1 MRKRVWILNHYAT
14 DMMAERGGRHYWLAQ
29 EIQKKG
35 YEPVIFASNVVHN
48 SDESIDL
55 EQKLYKEFDEDVKF
69 VLVKSTPYQG
79 NGMSRIKNMLSF
91 TKNVIKVGK
100 QYAKNHGKPDIIY
113 ASSVHPLTLLAG
125 EKLAKFFKVP
135 CICEVR
141 DLWPLTLV
149 AYGAIKETSLIAKI
163 LYRGERYLYKKA
175 DAMIFTMAGGKQYI
189 IDRGWDNVIDTN
201 KVYHINNGVDLKQF
215 QENCEKYTV
224 VDDDLLRED
233 IFKIVY
239 TGSIRRVNN
248 LGIITEAAK
257 LLKDNTRI
265 KILIWGAGDC
275 VEELKKEIE
284 ENQLTNIEYKGIVK
298 KQQVP
303 YILSHSDVN
312 LLHSDSKAGQTGG
325 INLLQY
331 GMSQNKLFEYL
342 ASGKPILSTM
352 PVGFSLIEQF
362 QCGVETQDVSTESI
376 AKAMRSLSEMS
387 AQEFE
392 DMRKNAQKAA
402 QCHDFE
408 VLANKL
414 IQIIEGDY

>member
-1 MRKRVWILNHYAT
+1 MRKHVWILNHYAA
-14 DMMAERGGRHYWLAQ
+14 DMMIEGAGRHYWLAN
-29 EIQKKG
+29 EIKKKG

-48 SDESIDL
+48 SDEVFDL
-55 EQKLYKEFDEDVKF
+55 NQNLYKEFHKEVPF

-79 NGMSRIKNMLSF
+79 NGMSRIKNMLSY
-91 TKNVIKVGK
+91 TRNVIKTGK
-100 QYAKNHGKPDIIY
+100 QYAKQHGKPDVIY

-125 EKLAKFFKVP
+125 EKLARYFKVP

-149 AYGAIKETSLIAKI
+149 AYGAIKEKSLIARA

-189 IDRGWDNVIDTN
+189 IDRGWDNVIDTD

-224 VDDDLLRED
+224 EDDDLKRDD
-233 IFKIVY
+233 ILKIVY
-239 TGSIRRVNN
+239 TGSVRRVNN
-248 LGIITEAAK
+248 LGIIVEAAK
-257 LLKDNTRI
+257 NLKDNPKI

-284 ENQLTNIEYKGIVK
+284 DNHLTNIEYKGIVK

-312 LLHSDSKAGQTGG
+312 LLHSDSKAGQTGE

-362 QCGVETQDVSTESI
+362 QCGVETQDVSPQSI
-376 AKAMRSLSEMS
+376 ADTMIALSEMS
-387 AQEFE
+387 AQEL
-392 DMRKNAQKAA
+392 DNMGNNATKAA
-402 QCHDFE
+402 QSHDFE

-414 IQIIEGDY
+414 IQIIEGEY